1 MKRKAPRRKAGA
13 PAAGPELVS
22 ITGIAAGGAG
32 VGRLQDGRAVFV
44 HRTAPGDEA
53 YVKVIE
59 NKPRFARGS
68 LLKIEKA
75 GQGRRKAPCPHY
87 GRCGGCT
94 LEHLEYMAQLRVKS
108 FLVADA
114 LTRIGKLNVALPHV
128 EPSPSEFRYRNRVSF
143 TLMRLQHGRVVAGF
157 HELEKPGRIVD
168 IGGACLLPEEP
179 IAEAWDQ
186 LRTNWGPDANL
197 LPTGGKLR
205 LTLRASASGSISLVI
220 EGGHKVGDTGKLLH
234 AVPSISS
241 VWHRPRPEDELML
254 LGGQEAIQESWQD
267 EEVDLSGA
275 VFLQVNRAAASR
287 LEDYVLERAGN
298 VSGKTIIDAY
308 CGIGLHARRL
318 ARAGAHVTGIELDAL
333 AIEEARAAGVANTAF
348 ICGRAE
354 EEIPRLLPA
363 DLVIL
368 NPPRAGIEEA
378 AVKPLLRQP
387 VDKIIYIS
395 CNPATLARD
404 LERLSARYQL
414 DSLRCF
420 DLFPQTSHV
429 ESVAELKC
437 ATS

>member
-1 MKRKAPRRKAGA
+1 MKRKPQGRRAGA
-13 PAAGPELVS
+13 RAAGPELVS

-44 HRTAPGDEA
+44 HRTAPGDDA

-59 NKPRFARGS
+59 TKPRFARGS

-87 GRCGGCT
+87 AKCGGCT

-114 LTRIGKLNVALPHV
+114 LTRIGKLDVALPHV
-128 EPSPSEFRYRNRVSF
+128 EPSPTEFRYRNRVSF
-143 TLMRLQHGRVVAGF
+143 TLLRLQHGRLVAGF
-157 HELEKPGRIVD
+157 HELEKPGRIID

-186 LRTNWGPDANL
+186 LRENWGPDADL
-197 LPTGGKLR
+197 LPSGGKLR
-205 LTLRASASGSISLVI
+205 LTLRASANGAISLVI
-220 EGGHKVGDTGKLLH
+220 EGGKKGGDADKLLQ
-234 AVPSISS
+234 AVPKISS
-241 VWHRPRPEDELML
+241 VWHRPQPDEDMVL

-267 EEVDLSGA
+267 EELDVSGA
-275 VFLQVNRAAASR
+275 VFLQVNRAAAAK
-287 LEDYVLERAGN
+287 LEDYVLDRLGD

-308 CGIGLHARRL
+308 CGVGLHARRL
-318 ARAGAHVTGIELDAL
+318 ARAGARVTGIELDPL
-333 AIEEARAAGVANTAF
+333 AIKEAQAAAIPNASF

-363 DLVIL
+363 DMVIL
-368 NPPRAGIEEA
+368 NPPRAGIELA
-378 AVKPLLRQP
+378 AVTPLLRRP
-387 VDKIIYIS
+387 VDRIVYIS

-404 LERLSARYQL
+404 LERLSPKYKL

-420 DLFPQTSHV
+420 DLFPQTAHV
-429 ESVAELKC
+429 ETVAELKC
-437 ATS
+437 ATT